1 MPMWPFRKRLRKRRN
16 RWAGVDFMTLVPARC
31 ARVVDKDDGRGR
43 DALRG
48 ATSSEI
54 DSEVDSE
61 ADVVLLMPRFQ
72 GTLFERWLQPRL
84 RPEKRHIRV
93 PLDARGSF
101 LWRRIDGQ
109 CEVHALVTGFV
120 DAFPDD
126 SDQADD
132 RVCQYLYYL
141 EQNGFIRFVNL
152 AKSSSANDG

>member
-1 MPMWPFRKRLRKRRN
+1 MWPFRKRRN

-31 ARVVDKDDGRGR
+31 ARLVDEDDGQGE
-43 DALRG
+43 DAL
-48 ATSSEI
+48 
-54 DSEVDSE
+54 
-61 ADVVLLMPRFQ
+61 VVLLMPRFQ

-93 PLDARGSF
+93 PLDARGTF

-109 CEVHALVTGFV
+109 REVHALVSGFV
-120 DAFPDD
+120 DAFPED

-152 AKSSSANDG
+152 AESSSAQSG